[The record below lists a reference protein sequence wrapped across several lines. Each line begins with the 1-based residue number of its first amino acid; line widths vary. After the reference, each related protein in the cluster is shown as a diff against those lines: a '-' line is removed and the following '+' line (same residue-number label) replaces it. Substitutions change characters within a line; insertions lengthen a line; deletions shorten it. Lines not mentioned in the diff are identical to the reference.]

1 MGASN
6 SSTIKNGDWEHH
18 ICWIDSP
25 KSESSSPSKTTSEG
39 SEVTNNNFIRNA
51 SLTRSIKNY
60 REKWKKLE
68 PQKSMEETSQGI
80 ELASLA
86 SSVKTTDTEEYL
98 V

>member
-25 KSESSSPSKTTSEG
+25 KSESSSPSKTTSE
-39 SEVTNNNFIRNA
+39 VTNNNFIRNA

-68 PQKSMEETSQGI
+68 PQKSLEETSQGI

>member
-18 ICWIDSP
+18 ICWIDPPANP
-25 KSESSSPSKTTSEG
+25 KSESSQSKTT

>member
-18 ICWIDSP
+18 ICWIDNP

-68 PQKSMEETSQGI
+68 PQKSLEETSQGI
-80 ELASLA
+80 EMSSLA
-86 SSVKTTDTEEYL
+86 SSVKTTATEEYL
-98 V
+98 L

>member
-18 ICWIDSP
+18 ICWIDNPP
-25 KSESSSPSKTTSEG
+25 KSESSSPSKT

-68 PQKSMEETSQGI
+68 PQKSLEETSQGI
-80 ELASLA
+80 EMSSLA
-86 SSVKTTDTEEYL
+86 SSVKTTATEEYL
-98 V
+98 L

>member
-18 ICWIDSP
+18 ICWIDQPANP
-25 KSESSSPSKTTSEG
+25 KSESSQSKTT

>member
-18 ICWIDSP
+18 ICWIDPPANS
-25 KSESSSPSKTTSEG
+25 KSESSQSKTT